1 MGNFDF
7 LNSIGESE
15 DNFKNFNVNKD
26 LKKII
31 EYLEILRNRNLMN
44 EDFKNEVLDLLV
56 NKNISNEIFY
66 REVQKSINAFKE
78 MELKILLVDESVF
91 KLKNDEL
98 EYIGAID
105 RMPNDSY
112 ILSPNRGKVS
122 YSFAKELFKQLK
134 GRRIKLGELILMS
147 DSLDFK
153 VLKIFIV
160 EQITK
165 E

>member
-1 MGNFDF
+1 MDNFDF
-7 LNSIGESE
+7 LNNIGESKN
-15 DNFKNFNVNKD
+15 NFKDINVNKD

-56 NKNISNEIFY
+56 NKKISIEIFY
-66 REVQKSINAFKE
+66 REIQKSIDAFKE
-78 MELKILLVDESVF
+78 IELKILSVDESVF
-91 KLKNDEL
+91 KLKNEEL

-122 YSFAKELFKQLK
+122 FSFANELYKQLK
-134 GRRIKLGELILMS
+134 GRRMKLGELISMS

-153 VLKIFIV
+153 VIKIFNV
-160 EQITK
+160 EQLTK
-165 E
+165 

>member
-1 MGNFDF
+1 MENFDF
-7 LNSIGESE
+7 LNSIGESK

-44 EDFKNEVLDLLV
+44 EAFKNEVLDLIV
-56 NKNISNEIFY
+56 NKKISNQIFY
-66 REVQKSINAFKE
+66 REVQKSIDAFKE
-78 MELKILLVDESVF
+78 MELKILSVDESVF

-98 EYIGAID
+98 EYIGTID

-122 YSFAKELFKQLK
+122 YTFAKELFNQLK
-134 GRRIKLGELILMS
+134 GKKIKLGELISMS

-153 VLKIFIV
+153 VLKIFNV
-160 EQITK
+160 EQLTK
-165 E
+165 

>member
-1 MGNFDF
+1 MENFDF
-7 LNSIGESE
+7 LNSIGESKN
-15 DNFKNFNVNKD
+15 NFKDINVNKD

-56 NKNISNEIFY
+56 NEKISNEIFY
-66 REVQKSINAFKE
+66 REIQKSIDAFKE
-78 MELKILLVDESVF
+78 IELKILSVDESVF

-134 GRRIKLGELILMS
+134 GRRIKLGELISMS

-153 VLKIFIV
+153 VIKIFNV
-160 EQITK
+160 EQLTK
-165 E
+165 